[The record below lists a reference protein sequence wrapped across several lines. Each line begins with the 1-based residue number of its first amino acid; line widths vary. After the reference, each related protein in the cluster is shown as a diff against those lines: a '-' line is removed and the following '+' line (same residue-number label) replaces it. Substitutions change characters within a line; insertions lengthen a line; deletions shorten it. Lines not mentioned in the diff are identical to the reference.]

1 MNPFSSKPKR
11 ACLYLRTSTTE
22 QHVENQRPVLEDLA
36 RRRGL
41 DVVAVF
47 EEQASAVKKRPI
59 FEQVMADAH
68 AGKFDVLCI
77 WALDR
82 MGRSMTGNLQAV
94 LDLDRWG
101 VQVVS
106 LQEPWL
112 DTSGPVRDLL
122 VAIFSWVGAQE
133 RARLVERVKLGQER
147 ARRDGVHLGRPRVHV
162 DLQRA
167 VALRAGGMSVRT
179 IAKKLKTSPATVQR
193 ALSARG
199 VSKAPLQ
206 DGHVGR

>member
-1 MNPFSSKPKR
+1 MNPISSKPKR
-11 ACLYLRTSTTE
+11 ACLYLRTSTVE

-36 RRRGL
+36 RRRGF

-94 LDLDRWG
+94 LDLDCWRSALMHLPG
-101 VQVVS
+101 ARS
-106 LQEPWL
+106 RRL
-112 DTSGPVRDLL
+112 RD
-122 VAIFSWVGAQE
+122 G
-133 RARLVERVKLGQER
+133 
-147 ARRDGVHLGRPRVHV
+147 RRDRGKLP
-162 DLQRA
+162 
-167 VALRAGGMSVRT
+167 T
-179 IAKKLKTSPATVQR
+179 IIDADWARSPA
-193 ALSARG
+193 
-199 VSKAPLQ
+199 
-206 DGHVGR
+206 DG